1 MLTIHEGA
9 LSCLPGGSEFK
20 VSACNAG
27 DLGSIPGSD
36 PWVGKIPWR
45 RKWQPTPFLP
55 RKPHG
60 QRSLAVHGVAKNW
73 YRRLYKV
80 KWIKEAADKMSWQVS
95 STFKVQC
102 LERKSRTWNY
112 WVKLVLGDFT
122 ECWWEGVLV
131 TNFISFDSLC
141 FGLGLIYILSINIFF
156 LLFQSLCTLLFNFYF
171 FFFFLATPH
180 VGSSSLTR
188 DGTQAPSIA
197 ES

>member
-1 MLTIHEGA
+1 MIQNSSCIFNIRLLKTKLGFPGA
-9 LSCLPGGSEFK
+9 ASSKNSP
-20 VSACNAG
+20 ANAG
-27 DLGSIPGSD
+27 NTWGVGPIPGS
-36 PWVGKIPWR
+36 GRFPWR

-80 KWIKEAADKMSWQVS
+80 KWIKEAADKVSWQVS

-122 ECWWEGVLV
+122 ECWEGVLV
-131 TNFISFDSLC
+131 TNFIAFDSLC
-141 FGLGLIYILSINIFF
+141 FGLGLIYILSINKH
-156 LLFQSLCTLLFNFYF
+156 LF
-171 FFFFLATPH
+171 
-180 VGSSSLTR
+180 
-188 DGTQAPSIA
+188 PSI
-197 ES
+197 SKPLHLTF